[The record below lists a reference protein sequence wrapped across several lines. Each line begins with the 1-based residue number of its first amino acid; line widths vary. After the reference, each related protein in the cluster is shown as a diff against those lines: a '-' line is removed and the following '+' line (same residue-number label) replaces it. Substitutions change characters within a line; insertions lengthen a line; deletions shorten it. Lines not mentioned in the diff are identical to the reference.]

1 MLGNRALRLSAA
13 TLVVAAAAMTL
24 APHATSYV
32 ASSAVVN
39 APVIPLKAP
48 FDGIIRSP
56 SPGLADPV
64 RPGAPLLLV
73 AADRADRTGL
83 AALEA
88 ERATL
93 AGERA
98 SLSRLRT
105 ELATLEAGLQ
115 SRRAGHETAY
125 AGWIAARAEAAAA
138 RAAEARIRH
147 AQAVDDLNRNARLAA
162 SGAVA
167 ATHLDDD
174 RAEAEAAAMALARA
188 ESDRRTLEMEA
199 AAMRDG
205 VALDDAGGGL
215 AQIGY
220 RLDEIALR
228 RAEIEAEET
237 ALAARLDA
245 VAAQI
250 ATLSARADSR
260 EVFAPEA
267 SAAGVVWKAS
277 PPAGSA
283 VMTGDEVA
291 RLLDC
296 SHRFIEVSVAERHF
310 ERLPTGSP
318 AWVRLKGADA
328 WFTAEVEAVRGAGG
342 RFDRPA
348 LAADVPREDTSQLSV
363 IVRLPVAD
371 VDRPEVAHAFC
382 DVGRTAD
389 VRFGRAESRILAR
402 LRRAFDAV
410 ATGVAGLTG
419 APGSLPPPLALP
431 DPSTATGE
439 AG

>member
-13 TLVVAAAAMTL
+13 TMVLAAAGMTL

-48 FDGIIRSP
+48 FDGVIRAQ

-64 RPGAPLLLV
+64 RPGAPLLVV
-73 AADRADRTGL
+73 AADRA
-83 AALEA
+83 
-88 ERATL
+88 
-93 AGERA
+93 
-98 SLSRLRT
+98 
-105 ELATLEAGLQ
+105 
-115 SRRAGHETAY
+115 
-125 AGWIAARAEAAAA
+125 EAA
-138 RAAEARIRH
+138 
-147 AQAVDDLNRNARLAA
+147 
-162 SGAVA
+162 
-167 ATHLDDD
+167 
-174 RAEAEAAAMALARA
+174 AAAMALARA
-188 ESDRRTLEMEA
+188 DSDRRTLEMEA
-199 AAMRDG
+199 AAMRAG

-228 RAEIEAEET
+228 RAEIEAQET
-237 ALAARLDA
+237 ALAARAAA

-250 ATLSARADSR
+250 ATLRARADTR

-267 SAAGVVWKAS
+267 SAAGVIWKAS
-277 PPAGSA
+277 APAGSA

-291 RLLDC
+291 RILDC

-310 ERLPTGSP
+310 ERIRTGSP
-318 AWVRLKGADA
+318 AWVRLKGADG

-348 LAADVPREDTSQLSV
+348 LAAEVPREDTTQLSV
-363 IVRLPVAD
+363 IVRLPVAE
-371 VDRPEVAHAFC
+371 VGRPEVAHAFC

-389 VRFGRAESRILAR
+389 VRFGRPETAILAR

-410 ATGVAGLTG
+410 ATRAAALGGETPVRAAPEIGTAPEPA
-419 APGSLPPPLALP
+419 APG
-431 DPSTATGE
+431 TAG
-439 AG
+439 